1 MTPDAMTKHVVEIC
15 EEHDL
20 YLEWIPGYRGHASH
34 AGEMVLTPR
43 IRSTRTY
50 ALALH
55 EIGHCLGR
63 YQKSRSVITI
73 ERWAWRWAK
82 SNALI

>member
-1 MTPDAMTKHVVEIC
+1 
-15 EEHDL
+15 
-20 YLEWIPGYRGHASH
+20 
-34 AGEMVLTPR
+34 LTPR